1 MATQDN
7 HHTHTKKMSGNVNT
21 VKLKENTYK
30 ITFDS
35 VRKWSNY
42 DSENPKSMYEQLN
55 DWAYTKF
62 LPKTDFKPTCTIKLD
77 KKKIPVV
84 INSAKIKNFCL
95 SFNVTT
101 QKKISEGKFTNAK
114 LSVDVTSIP
123 VDTKGDLY
131 RVHHSEAIH
140 SMGYDAARRVMT
152 ITFMRSD
159 NKSKKYEYP
168 DVDAEF
174 VKRLIEAD
182 HPWSDVGLGLRSPQ

>member
-7 HHTHTKKMSGNVNT
+7 HHTHTKKMSGNVHT
-21 VKLKENTYK
+21 VKLKEKTYK

-35 VRKWSNY
+35 VSKWSNF

-77 KKKIPVV
+77 NKKIPVV
-84 INSAKIKNFCL
+84 INSAKIKNFRL
-95 SFNVTT
+95 SFHVTT
-101 QKKISEGKFTNAK
+101 QKKISEGQFTNAK

-123 VDTKGDLY
+123 VDTKGEHH

-140 SMGYDAARRVMT
+140 SIGYDAATRVMT
-152 ITFMRSD
+152 ITFMGSD
-159 NKSKKYEYP
+159 DKSKKYKYP

-174 VKRLIEAD
+174 VKKIIEAD
-182 HPWSDVGLGLRSPQ
+182 HPWRDVGPKGLT